1 MKKKSFVKV
10 LVFSLVTLVS
20 IGMLTACSRDDDDN
34 EEKPQPEAQT
44 DDENPD
50 EDDPQPGPEPY
61 HPIYAS
67 TKTLLEVTERT
78 TYTPTEFGD
87 VIGNWPMLS
96 YAGEQ
101 FGNVMKRTV
110 NAIATARLP
119 LMDLRFL
126 RTVGLAQDGSRQ
138 WVLQRRLFTYKS
150 VSLITGNDTTLVG
163 SVIFPTNTVGRPHKV
178 DILTLYHH
186 QAYFSKSWLPSQ
198 ALTLMALHALNNSAV
213 IEPDGQGASDNMSKL
228 VAETLYGDRACLQ
241 MVDCVVAALEVMK
254 EENVTLSAS
263 GYSNNWGTS
272 LGTTSATGFAQYMER
287 DATPYFQQLIK
298 LHATYIGEGPTK
310 FSQIKG
316 CKNRE
321 PYLPV
326 QKYFEGWYPSKP
338 FYMSSCKD
346 DELIVYDELKD
357 YYNKL
362 RTMPDGTIN
371 PNVHW
376 SDFYLP
382 DAIKK
387 AINSEDLSKITWGMG
402 NHLVTAVVSL
412 IYASMVKDPE
422 DMERIFLS
430 NNIFNDEEE
439 K

>member
-87 VIGNWPMLS
+87 VIGSWPMLS

-163 SVIFPTNTVGRPHKV
+163 SP
-178 DILTLYHH
+178 
-186 QAYFSKSWLPSQ
+186 
-198 ALTLMALHALNNSAV
+198 
-213 IEPDGQGASDNMSKL
+213 
-228 VAETLYGDRACLQ
+228 
-241 MVDCVVAALEVMK
+241 
-254 EENVTLSAS
+254 
-263 GYSNNWGTS
+263 
-272 LGTTSATGFAQYMER
+272 
-287 DATPYFQQLIK
+287 
-298 LHATYIGEGPTK
+298 
-310 FSQIKG
+310 
-316 CKNRE
+316 
-321 PYLPV
+321 
-326 QKYFEGWYPSKP
+326 
-338 FYMSSCKD
+338 
-346 DELIVYDELKD
+346 
-357 YYNKL
+357 
-362 RTMPDGTIN
+362 
-371 PNVHW
+371 
-376 SDFYLP
+376 
-382 DAIKK
+382 
-387 AINSEDLSKITWGMG
+387 
-402 NHLVTAVVSL
+402 
-412 IYASMVKDPE
+412 
-422 DMERIFLS
+422 
-430 NNIFNDEEE
+430 
-439 K
+439 

>member
-20 IGMLTACSRDDDDN
+20 IGMLTACSRDDGDN

-87 VIGNWPMLS
+87 VIGSWPMLS

-254 EENVTLSAS
+254 KENVTLSAS

-316 CKNRE
+316 CKGYE
-321 PYLPV
+321 PYPCTEV
-326 QKYFEGWYPSKP
+326 F
-338 FYMSSCKD
+338 
-346 DELIVYDELKD
+346 
-357 YYNKL
+357 
-362 RTMPDGTIN
+362 
-371 PNVHW
+371 
-376 SDFYLP
+376 
-382 DAIKK
+382 
-387 AINSEDLSKITWGMG
+387 
-402 NHLVTAVVSL
+402 
-412 IYASMVKDPE
+412 
-422 DMERIFLS
+422 
-430 NNIFNDEEE
+430 
-439 K
+439 